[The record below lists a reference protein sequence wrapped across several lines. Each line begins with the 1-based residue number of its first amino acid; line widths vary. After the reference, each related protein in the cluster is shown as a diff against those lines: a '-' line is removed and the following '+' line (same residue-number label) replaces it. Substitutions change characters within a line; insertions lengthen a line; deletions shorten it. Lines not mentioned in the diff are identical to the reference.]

1 MKARKLKQVN
11 KAIQREVGNYTLVKG
26 EGYFYVTSEDQ
37 DKDLK
42 LSSLFT
48 TSIFCCSLNHQSVEE
63 WVNDVKD
70 IISGCGSKP

>member
-1 MKARKLKQVN
+1 MKARTLKQVN
-11 KAIQREVGNYTLVKG
+11 KAIQREIGNYTLVKG
-26 EGYFYVTSEDQ
+26 KGYFYVTSEDQ

-70 IISGCGSKP
+70 IISGGGSIP

>member
-1 MKARKLKQVN
+1 MKSRTLKQVN
-11 KAIQREVGNYTLVKG
+11 KAIQKEVGNYTLVKG
-26 EGYFYVTSEDQ
+26 KGYFYVTSEDQ

-70 IISGCGSKP
+70 IISGGGSIP